1 MREPFLDIALDLCAN
16 LAAEDRYRRLA
27 AAVRRLIPCDSTA
40 IMRLDGGVLVP
51 VVGDGLL
58 PDTIGRRFIPEEHPR
73 LQKILQA
80 SGPVRFRDS
89 TLPDPFDGL
98 IAGGCHLSRVHACMG
113 CPLILEGKVVGVI
126 AVDALDPRAF
136 DGVCEDTLATVAALA
151 GAAMRTTGLVES
163 LERVLPHKSLV
174 AEHLQIDARRRIG
187 DEVLGTSIIARRLR
201 DEISIIARS
210 DLTALITGETG
221 VGKEVVARAIH
232 SQSGRA
238 QQPLIYVNCAALPEG
253 VAESELFG
261 HVRGAFTGAT
271 DKRAGKFEAADGGTL
286 FLDELG
292 ELPLSVQPKL
302 LRALQTGEV
311 QRVGSDR
318 SIHVD
323 VRVLAATNRDLR
335 EEVRLGHFRADL
347 YHRLSVY
354 PLFVPPLR
362 DRVEDVLLLAGYFL
376 DLARSKL
383 GVGQVKLTQ
392 AARARLVAYD
402 WPGNVRELEHQMLRA
417 TLRAAEGSRR
427 QDVLIDAEHLGID
440 VVVLPVKSEE
450 TAAKSAA
457 SDDGPEIGNL
467 AESVDLFRR
476 QMIRRAVEKAGG
488 NWASAARLLGIDR
501 GNLHRMAQRLGLLS

>member
-40 IMRLDGGVLVP
+40 IMRLDQGVLVP

-58 PDTIGRRFIPEEHPR
+58 PETIGRRFIPEEHPR

-80 SGPVRFRDS
+80 GGPVRFRDS

-98 IAGGCHLSRVHACMG
+98 IAGGSHLTRVHACMG

-126 AVDALDPRAF
+126 AVDALDPKAF
-136 DGVCEDTLATVAALA
+136 DGVYEDTLATVAALA
-151 GAAMRTTGLVES
+151 GSAMRTTGLVES
-163 LERVLPHKSLV
+163 LERVLAHKSLV

-187 DEVLGTSIIARRLR
+187 DEVLGISPIARRLR

-232 SQSGRA
+232 AQSSRA

-323 VRVLAATNRDLR
+323 VRVLAATNRELR
-335 EEVRLGHFRADL
+335 EEVRLGRFRADL

-354 PLFVPPLR
+354 PLHVPPLR
-362 DRVEDVLLLAGYFL
+362 ERVEDVLLLAGYFL

-383 GVGQVKLTQ
+383 GVGQVKLTH
-392 AARARLVAYD
+392 AARSRLVAYD
-402 WPGNVRELEHQMLRA
+402 WPGNVRELEHLMLRA

-440 VVVLPVKSEE
+440 DADVRPKQHATASSVERDAPVS
-450 TAAKSAA
+450 TS
-457 SDDGPEIGNL
+457 L
-467 AESVDLFRR
+467 AESVDAFRR
-476 QMIRRAVEKAGG
+476 QLIRSTVEKAGG
-488 NWASAARLLGIDR
+488 NWAEAARVLGVDR